1 VLNQDKIKI
10 YYFQFTDI
18 WKLHCELH
26 SELFDLTCDE
36 YMHLLSS
43 NLDELEITVADKNTK
58 IEQIRM
64 NDLERESLL
73 EKISI
78 DFPEQKM
85 NSISNIIEF
94 FKDFTPEKESKH
106 LYRFN
111 ELLIDI
117 VSKIQAQNKKNQ
129 LFINKALSSLRQI
142 REEAT
147 GKKSVTTYNS
157 KGLSNNRLMTNN
169 P

>member
-1 VLNQDKIKI
+1 MLNQDKIKI
-10 YYFQFTDI
+10 YYFQITDI

-43 NLDELEITVADKNTK
+43 NLDELERTVSDKNHK
-58 IEQIRM
+58 IEQIRL
-64 NDLERESLL
+64 NDLEREELL
-73 EKISI
+73 KKLSNDYPNQKI
-78 DFPEQKM
+78 E
-85 NSISNIIEF
+85 SISNIIEF
-94 FKDFTPEKESKH
+94 FKDFAPEKESKH
-106 LYRFN
+106 LFRFN

-117 VSKIQAQNKKNQ
+117 VTKIQDQNKKNQ

-147 GKKSVTTYNS
+147 GKKSITTYNS
-157 KGLSNNRLMTNN
+157 KGMSSNRLMTNN